1 MLKKIAA
8 SLTSILLALLLQIV
22 DVAAALALDA
32 RIQLAFQPDTAGHQ
46 DAVAEECAGS
56 LSHDADAGDAVGQD
70 LEAQPSAAAQHLA
83 DGSHQHDGEG
93 VADAHAD
100 AVQCRID
107 HSI

>member
-8 SLTSILLALLLQIV
+8 SFTNILFCLLLQVIK
-22 DVAAALALDA
+22 VAAALALDA
-32 RIQLAFQPDTAGHQ
+32 GIQLAFQPDTAGHQ

-83 DGSHQHDGEG
+83 D
-93 VADAHAD
+93 
-100 AVQCRID
+100 
-107 HSI
+107 